1 MKYLLNCRS
10 FIPLMVLFSFFDNFG
25 TKKYDY
31 LFKVVFV
38 GDAAVGKTQIINNF
52 VRNEFSND
60 YKPTEWANYMD
71 KYIKYNGENIRLQ
84 PWDLSGQKNFFK
96 KNIKNYLKDV
106 PFIALVYAIDNKN
119 SFINIKNWVDIIKD
133 NTNENPK
140 LLLVG
145 NKCDLK
151 NEGSVSTEEAKK
163 YAEENEMKFFEVS
176 AKTGESIDD
185 MFKYI
190 ISELLKDME
199 KEEKEKIQ
207 VKNLN
212 KDVELNH
219 NNNDLSCWNKY
230 CSCCPCL

>member
-1 MKYLLNCRS
+1 
-10 FIPLMVLFSFFDNFG
+10 
-25 TKKYDY
+25 
-31 LFKVVFV
+31 
-38 GDAAVGKTQIINNF
+38 
-52 VRNEFSND
+52 
-60 YKPTEWANYMD
+60 
-71 KYIKYNGENIRLQ
+71 
-84 PWDLSGQKNFFK
+84 
-96 KNIKNYLKDV
+96 
-106 PFIALVYAIDNKN
+106 
-119 SFINIKNWVDIIKD
+119 
-133 NTNENPK
+133 
-140 LLLVG
+140 
-145 NKCDLK
+145 
-151 NEGSVSTEEAKK
+151 
-163 YAEENEMKFFEVS
+163 MKFFEVS